1 MNILVIILIAVLMDL
16 ILGELPSKIHPVV
29 LMGTVINNIK
39 KLISKYNSK
48 LSGIILTISV
58 LIIFI
63 SIYCIAIELFKFN
76 YYLYILISAIL
87 LSTTFAIKSL
97 LTTVTQVKK
106 DIDTDINQARDSMS
120 YLVSRDTSNLSQDD
134 LISAAIE
141 TLTENITDSVTAPL
155 IYTYIFGIIG
165 GVFYRVVNTLD
176 AMVGYKNPENINIGW
191 FPANIDDILNYI
203 PARITGFLM
212 IIASMILKQNWRN
225 AYKIMIRDAKK
236 TPSPN
241 SGYPMAAAAGALG
254 IQLKKENYYEL
265 GDKINQLTSETINN
279 ALLLTKMTIII
290 FIILS
295 TFIFIIFTTLLI
307 SYL

>member
-212 IIASMILKQNWRN
+212 IIASMVLKQNWRN

>member
-241 SGYPMAAAAGALG
+241 SGYPMAVAAGALG